1 VRKLCYTLLFI
12 LLSCSGS
19 ERPVGETKVAISN
32 DLDSLIRLADQ
43 AIDNLNNRKEQTKEA
58 QLKLNKR
65 LLDIARLKDR
75 YKDSIGD
82 LRSLK
87 LINRDSIIYD
97 YRIETHEV
105 VDSVEITVYI
115 PDSIC
120 PVCTRKKERSIF
132 NIFKKNKNKN
142 YEKSNL

>member
-1 VRKLCYTLLFI
+1 VKKICYTLLFI
-12 LLSCSGS
+12 LLSCSGL
-19 ERPVGETKVAISN
+19 EKPAVETKVVINN
-32 DLDSLIRLADQ
+32 DLDSLIRLADE

-65 LLDIARLKDR
+65 LLDIARLKDH

-87 LINRDSIIYD
+87 LINRDSVIYD
-97 YRIETHEV
+97 YRIETREV
-105 VDSVEITVYI
+105 VDSVEITIHI

-132 NIFKKNKNKN
+132 NIFKKTKNKN

>member
-1 VRKLCYTLLFI
+1 MRKTCYI
-12 LLSCSGS
+12 LLLILFSCSGL
-19 ERPVGETKVAISN
+19 EKPVEETKVVINN
-32 DLDSLIRLADQ
+32 DLDSLIRLADE
-43 AIDNLNNRKEQTKEA
+43 AIDNLNNKKEQTQNA

-87 LINRDSIIYD
+87 LINRDSVIYN
-97 YRIETHEV
+97 YRIEVCEI
-105 VDSVEITVYI
+105 VDSVKVLI

-120 PVCTRKKERSIF
+120 PVCTHKKEKSFF
-132 NIFKKNKNKN
+132 NIFKKNKK
-142 YEKSNL
+142 

>member
-43 AIDNLNNRKEQTKEA
+43 AIDNLNNRKEQTKEG

-82 LRSLK
+82 LTSLK
-87 LINRDSIIYD
+87 LINRDSVIYD
-97 YRIETHEV
+97 YKIETREII
-105 VDSVEITVYI
+105 DSIDIIVHI

-132 NIFKKNKNKN
+132 NIFNKNKNKTN
-142 YEKSNL
+142 NN

>member
-1 VRKLCYTLLFI
+1 MRKTCYTVLLI
-12 LLSCSGS
+12 LFSCSGLES
-19 ERPVGETKVAISN
+19 PVEDPRIAIST
-32 DLDSLIRLADQ
+32 DLDSLIRLADE

-65 LLDIARLKDR
+65 LLDIARLKDH

-87 LINRDSIIYD
+87 LINRDSVIYD
-97 YRIETHEV
+97 YRIEVCEI
-105 VDSVEITVYI
+105 VDSVKVLI

-120 PVCTRKKERSIF
+120 PVCTHKKDKSFF
-132 NIFKKNKNKN
+132 NIFKKKK
-142 YEKSNL
+142 K

>member
-1 VRKLCYTLLFI
+1 VRKICYTLLLI

-19 ERPVGETKVAISN
+19 DTPVEETRVVISN

-87 LINRDSIIYD
+87 LINRDSVIYD
-97 YRIETHEV
+97 YRIETHEI
-105 VDSVEITVYI
+105 VDSVEITVHI

-120 PVCTRKKERSIF
+120 PVCTRKKERSLF
-132 NIFKKNKNKN
+132 NIFKKNKK
-142 YEKSNL
+142 

>member
-1 VRKLCYTLLFI
+1 MRRICYTLLFI
-12 LLSCSGS
+12 LFSCSGL
-19 ERPVGETKVAISN
+19 EKPVEETKVVINN
-32 DLDSLIRLADQ
+32 DLDSLIRLADE
-43 AIDNLNNRKEQTKEA
+43 AIDNLNNKKEQTKNA

-82 LRSLK
+82 LRSLR

-97 YRIETHEV
+97 YKIEVCEI
-105 VDSVEITVYI
+105 VDSVKVLI

-120 PVCTRKKERSIF
+120 PVCTNKKEKSFF

-142 YEKSNL
+142 

>member
-1 VRKLCYTLLFI
+1 VRRICYALLFI
-12 LLSCSGS
+12 LFSCSGL
-19 ERPVGETKVAISN
+19 EKPVEETKVVINN
-32 DLDSLIRLADQ
+32 DLDSLIRLADE
-43 AIDNLNNRKEQTKEA
+43 AIDNLNNKKEQTKNA

-82 LRSLK
+82 LRSLR

-97 YRIETHEV
+97 YKIEVCEI
-105 VDSVEITVYI
+105 VDSVKVLI

-120 PVCTRKKERSIF
+120 PVCIHKKEKSFF

-142 YEKSNL
+142 KN

>member
-32 DLDSLIRLADQ
+32 DLDSLIRLADE

-65 LLDIARLKDR
+65 LLAISRLKDR

-97 YRIETHEV
+97 YRIETHKV

-120 PVCTRKKERSIF
+120 PVCIRKKERSIF
-132 NIFKKNKNKN
+132 DIFKKNKNKTN
-142 YEKSNL
+142 NN

>member
-1 VRKLCYTLLFI
+1 MRKLCYTLLFI

-87 LINRDSIIYD
+87 LINRDSVIYD

-120 PVCTRKKERSIF
+120 PVCIRKKERSIF
-132 NIFKKNKNKN
+132 DIFKKNKNKTN
-142 YEKSNL
+142 NN

>member
-1 VRKLCYTLLFI
+1 MRKICYTLLFI
-12 LLSCSGS
+12 LFSCSGS
-19 ERPVGETKVAISN
+19 EKPVEEPRVVISN
-32 DLDSLIRLADQ
+32 DLDSLIRLADE

-75 YKDSIGD
+75 YKDSIGN

-87 LINRDSIIYD
+87 LINRDSVIYD
-97 YRIETHEV
+97 YRIETHEI
-105 VDSVEITVYI
+105 VDSVEITVHI

-132 NIFKKNKNKN
+132 NIFKTKVKNKK
-142 YEKSNL
+142 

>member
-1 VRKLCYTLLFI
+1 MRKICYTLLLI

-19 ERPVGETKVAISN
+19 DTPVEETRVVISN

-87 LINRDSIIYD
+87 LINRDSVIYD
-97 YRIETHEV
+97 YRIETHEI
-105 VDSVEITVYI
+105 VDSVEITVHI

-120 PVCTRKKERSIF
+120 PVCTRKKERSLF
-132 NIFKKNKNKN
+132 NIFKKNKK
-142 YEKSNL
+142 

>member
-1 VRKLCYTLLFI
+1 MRRICYALLFI
-12 LLSCSGS
+12 LFSCSGL
-19 ERPVGETKVAISN
+19 EKPVEETKVVINN
-32 DLDSLIRLADQ
+32 DLDSLIRLADE
-43 AIDNLNNRKEQTKEA
+43 AIDNLNNKKEQTKNA

-82 LRSLK
+82 LRSLR

-97 YRIETHEV
+97 YKIEVCEI
-105 VDSVEITVYI
+105 VDSVKILI

-120 PVCTRKKERSIF
+120 PVCTNKKEKSFF
-132 NIFKKNKNKN
+132 NMFKKKK
-142 YEKSNL
+142 K

>member
-1 VRKLCYTLLFI
+1 MRRICYTLLFI
-12 LLSCSGS
+12 LFSCSGL
-19 ERPVGETKVAISN
+19 EKPVEETKVVINN
-32 DLDSLIRLADQ
+32 DLDSLIRLADE
-43 AIDNLNNRKEQTKEA
+43 AIDNLNNKKEQTKNA

-82 LRSLK
+82 LRSLR

-97 YRIETHEV
+97 YKIEVCEI
-105 VDSVEITVYI
+105 VDSVKILI

-120 PVCTRKKERSIF
+120 PVCTNKKEKSFF

-142 YEKSNL
+142 

>member
-1 VRKLCYTLLFI
+1 VRKICYTLLLI

-19 ERPVGETKVAISN
+19 DTSVEETRIVISN
-32 DLDSLIRLADQ
+32 DLDSLIRLADE

-65 LLDIARLKDR
+65 LLDIARLKDH
-75 YKDSIGD
+75 YKDSISD

-87 LINRDSIIYD
+87 LINRDSVIYD
-97 YRIETHEV
+97 YRVETYDI
-105 VDSVEITVYI
+105 VDSVEITVHI

-132 NIFKKNKNKN
+132 NIFKKNNK
-142 YEKSNL
+142 

>member
-1 VRKLCYTLLFI
+1 VRKTCYTVLLI
-12 LLSCSGS
+12 LFSCSGLES
-19 ERPVGETKVAISN
+19 PVEDPRIAIST
-32 DLDSLIRLADQ
+32 DLDSLIRLADE

-65 LLDIARLKDR
+65 LLDIARLKDH

-87 LINRDSIIYD
+87 LINRDSVIYD
-97 YRIETHEV
+97 YRIETHEI
-105 VDSVEITVYI
+105 VDSVEVTIHI

-120 PVCTRKKERSIF
+120 PVCTRKRENSIF

-142 YEKSNL
+142 K